1 MARAVFCLR
10 MARKRLLNCSR
21 EAGFKKLA
29 AMSEK
34 KPIQQA
40 TTIPGTIILS
50 KETPADFI
58 LESSYFSAMSPNTIT
73 DEIKTV
79 IGTAIGISVTA

>member
-1 MARAVFCLR
+1 
-10 MARKRLLNCSR
+10 
-21 EAGFKKLA
+21 
-29 AMSEK
+29 MSEK
-34 KPIQQA
+34 NPIQQA